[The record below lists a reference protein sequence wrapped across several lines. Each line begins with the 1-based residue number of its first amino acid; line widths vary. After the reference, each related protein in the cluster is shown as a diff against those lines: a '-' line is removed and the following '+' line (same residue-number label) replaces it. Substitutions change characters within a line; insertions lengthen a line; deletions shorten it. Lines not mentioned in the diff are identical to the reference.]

1 MVYDALTDIADIRN
15 YLLSKG
21 LIDEDVK
28 YDDKDIMIKYMVHL
42 DRLKKDAMISIGTT
56 S

>member
-1 MVYDALTDIADIRN
+1 MIVADFR
-15 YLLSKG
+15 LSKG